1 MNSFFVIV
9 KSKILQGIVFSLSV
23 TALSLQAEEPI
34 KLQSNF
40 VGDKEQPAVSYFVP
54 WQGPNGNQNLYRKEE
69 DKYEKSIE
77 TVDRDVM
84 LRSMRIYNEMN
95 LEGVER

>member
-1 MNSFFVIV
+1 M
-9 KSKILQGIVFSLSV
+9 KKIIQLSITACLFSSN
-23 TALSLQAEEPI
+23 AFAEEPI

-54 WQGPNGNQNLYRKEE
+54 WQGPDGNENLYRKEE
-69 DKYEKSIE
+69 DKYEKSIDA
-77 TVDRDVM
+77 VDRDVM

-95 LEGVER
+95 LEHVQK